1 MRDHKSL
8 VAWQRANAVTRWV
21 LRSSQKYWRPHAR
34 AIFDQIQR
42 ASLSVQLNIAEGYAL
57 RSPRSFNKHLRIAY
71 GSVVETIELLE
82 LLEGEHIVPSAEVSL
97 TLRQAGETQA
107 LLLGLM
113 RRYGGREK

>member
-8 VAWQRANAVTRWV
+8 VAWQRANSVTRWV
-21 LRSSQKYWRPHAR
+21 LRTSRKYWRPHGR
-34 AIFDQIQR
+34 AVFDQIQR

-57 RSPRSFNKHLRIAY
+57 RSAKSFNKHLRIAY

-82 LLEGEHIVPSAEVSL
+82 LLEGEHLVPSGEI
-97 TLRQAGETQA
+97 TPILRQAGETQA

-113 RRYGGREK
+113 RRYGENSR